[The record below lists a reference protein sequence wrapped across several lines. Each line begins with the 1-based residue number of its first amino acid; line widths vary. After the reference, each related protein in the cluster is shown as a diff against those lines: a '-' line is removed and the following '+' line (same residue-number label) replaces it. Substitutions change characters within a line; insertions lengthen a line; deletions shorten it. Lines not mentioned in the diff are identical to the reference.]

1 MPLYKKCCI
10 CGRLCDNPPKSA
22 EPYSKGG
29 YCCNGCYLD
38 RVVPTIKE
46 REERQR
52 RKR

>member
-1 MPLYKKCCI
+1 MPIYKRCCV

-29 YCCNGCYLD
+29 YCCNECYIA
-38 RVVPTIKE
+38 RAVPAIKE
-46 REERQR
+46 KERKA